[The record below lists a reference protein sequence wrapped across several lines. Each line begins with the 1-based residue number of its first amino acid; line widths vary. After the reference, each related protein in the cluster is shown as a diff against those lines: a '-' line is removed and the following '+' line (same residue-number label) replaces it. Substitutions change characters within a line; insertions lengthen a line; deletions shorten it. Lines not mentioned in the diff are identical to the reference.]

1 MVGAS
6 FPTFQFLAG
15 MASGLAGGVL
25 SGLFGMGG
33 GIVLI
38 PLLAL
43 LLGLNQHQAQGVT
56 LAAMLLPNGLPAV
69 LHFRRWGIPLHW
81 PLVGALLASFLPG
94 VWIGAKIANRIPEG
108 PLRIGFVCFLVLLA
122 ARTFLQKPRAVQTEA
137 QPLPPPRW
145 APGLAIGLL
154 GGVFA
159 GMLGL
164 GGGVVMI
171 PLLVLWL
178 KLPQHEAQLASIAV
192 MLPPV
197 GLPGVIVYA
206 RSQAFFPWIMLIGLS
221 LGFQAGALGGARMA
235 TRIAGPRLQ
244 RIFAVVMVILAGVLL
259 VSSRR
264 G

>member
-1 MVGAS
+1 MMVGPLL
-6 FPTFQFLAG
+6 PTFQFFAG
-15 MASGLAGGVL
+15 MAAGLGGGAL
-25 SGLFGMGG
+25 SGLFGVGG

-38 PLLAL
+38 PLLAV

-69 LHFRRWGIPLHW
+69 LHFRHRGIPIHW
-81 PLVGALLASFLPG
+81 PLVGALMVAFLPG
-94 VWIGAKIANRIPEG
+94 VWMGAKIANRIPEG
-108 PLRIGFVCFLVLLA
+108 PLRIGFVCFLLLLA
-122 ARTFLQKPRAVQTEA
+122 ARTFLQKPEA
-137 QPLPPPRW
+137 PKGDTQPLPPPRW

-154 GGVFA
+154 GGLFA

-171 PLLVLWL
+171 PLLVIWL

-206 RSQAFFPWIMLIGLS
+206 RSQAFFPWIVLIGLA

-244 RIFAVVMVILAGVLL
+244 RIFAVVMVLLAGVLL
-259 VSSRR
+259 VR
-264 G
+264 